1 MKILKKFNEFNE
13 KISVAFQTSHSNR
26 LGPGYNWN
34 INQSGPITHPRLIL
48 NDFISEYGEA
58 QLAKDESGY
67 YLLVKINTNKQIEDL
82 PQKYQGLR
90 VVKRYNE
97 NFELEEEEGFKIL
110 DEYKN
115 ANDILKYLE
124 DNFGTIEEPLK
135 KWKDPEYPD
144 IRYYG
149 KQNLYR
155 GDMIFYVIENKQIRI
170 NEKKWAELVDL
181 LDIKYTKAEK
191 LEEILRWYISMVT
204 DINPTNM
211 TIGFDQAV
219 LNSLSWFYPGDLVQE
234 NFELDEDEGLNILEG
249 LPNAEE
255 IMEYLELTFNGF
267 KPHKRTYK
275 SDRLNDDS
283 IYYIKDDKIGFAY
296 DKNKKSVTVEKENYH
311 PLIGMTSDNN
321 SRYRAMMVLKWYL
334 SATYNIDVEI
344 VFELGGNNFFKPSE
358 IKKNKNQELIPIME
372 SFDLFDT
379 HEVEELIMLLDY
391 YIEVLGT
398 DKHKLE
404 KAPED
409 YQMYKHKG
417 KMIKPNVNF
426 DEIDFSTIPNRLYT
440 VSKDFLESGKE
451 IIKSGITDYCQINK
465 LSADNYFAHFVEDL
479 IVEIQKWSA
488 YGTFNKEDIR
498 YDYNDKNLGGD
509 KNIDVFNYLS
519 WQKIYHEVYKLKKRL
534 KSIEDTGKVNPN
546 DYPF

>member
-97 NFELEEEEGFKIL
+97 NFELEEEGGFVYLEENPYSEEIMKIL
-110 DEYKN
+110 EEEFGGLDKYKKPDYMHN
-115 ANDILKYLE
+115 SN
-124 DNFGTIEEPLK
+124 NF
-135 KWKDPEYPD
+135 D
-144 IRYYG
+144 YYG
-149 KQNLYR
+149 KDRNVSVMARLTGPPLRKIKFIYKPKDKKLIVTKEISQKLRKYDKSLYQR
-155 GDMIFYVIENKQIRI
+155 WEMIS
-170 NEKKWAELVDL
+170 
-181 LDIKYTKAEK
+181 
-191 LEEILRWYISMVT
+191 WYISTNYGLNVEQVVSFPEY
-204 DINPTNM
+204 DPTFR
-211 TIGFDQAV
+211 IPSKDDK
-219 LNSLSWFYPGDLVQE
+219 LIKE

-255 IMEYLELTFNGF
+255 IMEYLELTFSGF

-283 IYYIKDDKIGFAY
+283 IYYIKNDKIGFTY
-296 DKNKKSVTVEKENYH
+296 DKNKKSITVEKENYH

-358 IKKNKNQELIPIME
+358 IIKNKNQELIPIME

-379 HEVEELIMLLDY
+379 HSVEELIMLLDY

-398 DKHKLE
+398 DKHELE

-440 VSKDFLESGKE
+440 LSKDFLESGKE

-465 LSADNYFAHFVEDL
+465 LSADNYFSHFVEDL
-479 IVEIQKWSA
+479 IV
-488 YGTFNKEDIR
+488 
-498 YDYNDKNLGGD
+498 
-509 KNIDVFNYLS
+509 
-519 WQKIYHEVYKLKKRL
+519 
-534 KSIEDTGKVNPN
+534 
-546 DYPF
+546 